1 VEDAVPERS
10 EIYVVE
16 LLLVDLFVDGSEEL
30 IRGFSE
36 GELFIQVV
44 LDGRIEGVVILW
56 SEPSADLRDLVDL
69 DSLVL
74 VAGDDVFDLLV
85 LLLQPPVSFD
95 HDRKDHTSH
104 IDSSH
109 FVWLV
114 VRCVVQ
120 ERVLE
125 KVGVVAVMSS
135 WLVCGWCDTFSQTR
149 DDWR

>member
-16 LLLVDLFVDGSEEL
+16 LLLVDLFVDGGEEF
-30 IRGFSE
+30 IGGFFE
-36 GELFIQVV
+36 GELLIQVV
-44 LDGRIEGVVILW
+44 LDDRVEGVVILW
-56 SEPSADLRDLVDL
+56 SEPSADLRNLVDL

-74 VAGDDVFDLLV
+74 VAGDDVFDLSV
-85 LLLQPPVSFD
+85 LLLQPRVRSD
-95 HDRKDHTSH
+95 HNRKDHTSH

-120 ERVLE
+120 ERLLE
-125 KVGVVAVMSS
+125 EVPVAVMSS
-135 WLVCGWCDTFSQTR
+135 WLVCGCCDTFSQTR